1 MTMTRDFRIVAEFTQ
16 TVDPRTRIARDSHAR
31 FLELRSSDGSVK
43 RCPLDKLVF
52 YEPVQRSPF
61 DRNNYLKQ
69 DYRYHSVL
77 TALQQ
82 LTR

>member
-1 MTMTRDFRIVAEFTQ
+1 MPSDLRITTECTQ
-16 TVDPRTRIARDSHAR
+16 TVNPRTQIAHNSVAR
-31 FLELRSSDGSVK
+31 FLELRSDEGSVK
-43 RCPLDKLVF
+43 RCPLDELVL
-52 YEPVQRSPF
+52 YEPVQRDLF
-61 DRNNYLKQ
+61 DKNIYLKQ